1 MSQRIVFERPPI
13 FDDARAKFGPRVDR
27 AIFSW
32 GDIIYNPSRIYVTP
46 ALVEHEAVHGARQ
59 RPDIAG
65 WWRRYLDDAEFRLGE
80 EIPAHQAE
88 YRHLNQHGNRND
100 RRAAAKL
107 IASRL
112 ASPLYGR
119 LITAPAAEALLKE
132 AA

>member
-1 MSQRIVFERPPI
+1 MSQRIVCERPPI
-13 FDDARAKFGPRVDR
+13 FDEARAKFGARVER

-32 GDIIYNPSRIYVTP
+32 GGIIYNPARIAVTP
-46 ALVEHEAVHGARQ
+46 ALLRHEAVHGERQ
-59 RPDIAG
+59 EPDIAG
-65 WWRRYLDDAEFRLGE
+65 WWKRYLDDAEFRLAE

-88 YRHLNQHGNRND
+88 YRHLAEHGNRNE

-107 IASRL
+107 VASRL

-119 LITAPAAEALLKE
+119 LITAPLAEALLKE